1 MALLETLQAD
11 LKQAMLAQDVKT
23 LGTLRL
29 LTAALKNREIEL
41 RVKQQTVD
49 DAEVIATLQREV
61 KKRRESAKLYTDG
74 GRPELAEQE
83 LEEVKILEKYLP
95 AQLSEDELRALIA
108 EVQQATG
115 ASGAGAFGQVMKE
128 TMARAAGRTDGNT
141 VSRLVKE
148 ILG

>member
-1 MALLETLQAD
+1 MALLEILQAD